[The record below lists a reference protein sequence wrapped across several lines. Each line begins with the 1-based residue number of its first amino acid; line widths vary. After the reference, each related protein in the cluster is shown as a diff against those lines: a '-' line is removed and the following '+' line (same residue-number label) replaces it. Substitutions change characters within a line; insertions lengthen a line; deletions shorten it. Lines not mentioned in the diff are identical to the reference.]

1 MKYLMLFLCF
11 AVVIS
16 TVLASGSGSDPDAIN
31 GEIVMYDV
39 YADSNTSE
47 RRFNHNANAELSASA
62 SVWAESGSEG
72 WYSVWA
78 EAGSDRPANNPHKDY
93 NSSGSYV
100 AGSGNFSK
108 SQSAHSFV
116 GRFFPNW
123 GYLYRSASITSQ
135 DDFSYSPR

>member
-1 MKYLMLFLCF
+1 MKYLVIFLCF

-16 TVLASGSGSDPDAIN
+16 TVLASGSDPDAIN

-39 YADSNTSE
+39 YANSNTSE
-47 RRFNHNANAELSASA
+47 NRRNHNSIADLSASA

-72 WYSVWA
+72 WFSVWA

-93 NSSGSYV
+93 NASGSYV
-100 AGSGNFSK
+100 AGGGGFSASK
-108 SQSAHSFV
+108 SASSTV